1 MLCLIISKYI
11 PDLKHGGI
19 FDRRIFRWIW
29 CRLIRKATVILKM
42 ISIKLLHGH
51 WVKDQLQWAW
61 ISTQFNKP
69 FFLVSSLM
77 SLPIINLGSF
87 YQSHSISFVQ
97 CLLFLVGTNVGDIGL
112 WDVGTKERL
121 AVRNF
126 KVWELGKCSMALQV
140 CLLKYV
146 VQ

>member
-1 MLCLIISKYI
+1 MMQTYPQSHSY
-11 PDLKHGGI
+11 PQDDFH
-19 FDRRIFRWIW
+19 
-29 CRLIRKATVILKM
+29 KAVARTLSQGSAPMSMDFHPVQQT
-42 ISIKLLHGH
+42 LLLG
-51 WVKDQLQWAW
+51 KF
-61 ISTQFNKP
+61 FN
-69 FFLVSSLM
+69 VSSHYKSRFILC
-77 SLPIINLGSF
+77 N
-87 YQSHSISFVQ
+87 SISFVQ